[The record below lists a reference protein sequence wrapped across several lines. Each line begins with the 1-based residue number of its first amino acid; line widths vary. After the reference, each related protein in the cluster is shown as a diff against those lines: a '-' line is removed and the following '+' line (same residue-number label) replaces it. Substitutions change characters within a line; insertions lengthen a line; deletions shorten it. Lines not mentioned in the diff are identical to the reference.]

1 MASGHLASRL
11 SRCVACLALTAAATL
26 GGLTAGEAH
35 ADQQTPTR
43 APARL
48 SVTPQALL
56 PSGSPA
62 ASHSAPVASGVP
74 SAVPAHPAHPAPLP
88 SLSPAS
94 ATPSPTD
101 DAAAPGQPSPSA
113 GSPRPDD
120 AQSPLAGRPAGE
132 GRPRPGRTMTPEE
145 IARADALEASEEEAA
160 EEAEEEAEATEPAA
174 VPAVTPEPST
184 SPGTGR
190 MSRQAL
196 DGAAVEQVQ
205 QLSLGAG
212 IALVGLGLGFLA
224 FRIRRSV

>member
-48 SVTPQALL
+48 SVTPEALL

-62 ASHSAPVASGVP
+62 ASHSAPVASG
-74 SAVPAHPAHPAPLP
+74 VPAHPAHPAPLP

-205 QLSLGAG
+205 QLSLGSG